1 MTLGSAVKRMRA
13 AAGFSQKDFA
23 ARLDLSQSYLS
34 QIESDRREPTIPLVR
49 RMAGELGV
57 PSVILFAAA
66 LSRPSAMPEE
76 QRKKLSAIMDQLI
89 EAAGIDLA
97 QLAFSLRAQ
106 S

>member
-23 ARLDLSQSYLS
+23 ARLDVSQSYLS

-49 RMAGELGV
+49 RMAAELGV
-57 PSVILFAAA
+57 HSVILFAAA
-66 LSRPSAMPEE
+66 LSRPNEMGID
-76 QRKKLSAIMDQLI
+76 QYKQLTRIMDELV
-89 EAAGIDLA
+89 EAAGMNLA
-97 QLAFSLRAQ
+97 QMVLSLRAA